1 MGRETKRY
9 GKKPFTFSCCHLPDT
24 HRHSITAA
32 EPSQEPV
39 YLAVVSHVRQTV
51 VEKPGFDPSLS

>member
-1 MGRETKRY
+1 MEKNPL
-9 GKKPFTFSCCHLPDT
+9 PFPTVHLPDT